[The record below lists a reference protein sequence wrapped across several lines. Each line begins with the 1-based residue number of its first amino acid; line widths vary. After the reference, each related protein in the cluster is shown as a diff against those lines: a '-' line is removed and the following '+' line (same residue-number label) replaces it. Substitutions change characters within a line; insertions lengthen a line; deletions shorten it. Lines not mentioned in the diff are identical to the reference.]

1 MNRQL
6 SAHPSSVV
14 MGSPANLQRAMDD
27 DHVAEQSAIPRIC
40 TLKEAAEILRVQPE
54 WLRERLAAR
63 KFAALKQGNRWAMT
77 ESQILGAIE
86 SMSTKVVIPDH
97 LDPARNPM
105 GLTRTSYRRR
115 IRRQS

>member
-6 SAHPSSVV
+6 SAHPSRAV

-40 TLKEAAEILRVQPE
+40 TLKEATEILRVQPE

-77 ESQILGAIE
+77 ESQILAL
-86 SMSTKVVIPDH
+86 SSRCP
-97 LDPARNPM
+97 
-105 GLTRTSYRRR
+105 RRWLFPTIL
-115 IRRQS
+115 IRRETRWG